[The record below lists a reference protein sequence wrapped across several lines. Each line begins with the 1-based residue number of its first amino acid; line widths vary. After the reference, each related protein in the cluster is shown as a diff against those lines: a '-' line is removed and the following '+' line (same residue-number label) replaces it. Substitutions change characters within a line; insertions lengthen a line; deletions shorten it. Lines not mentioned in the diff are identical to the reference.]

1 MSKGK
6 KKLTK
11 GQLRRVRANREK
23 RLAGKKDSL
32 WENEQLGPQIWGRIV
47 SRFGQHADVETS
59 EGEVFRC
66 NLRRTIG
73 SVVVGDEVE
82 WRQGNEVNAGIAGV
96 VEAVHPR
103 RSELKRPDYYD
114 GLKPVAANIDQMLVV
129 SAVVP
134 ELSAMIIDRYL
145 VAAEDTGIPPILVL
159 NKIDLLDDEGMAI
172 VEEILTPYRQ
182 IGYPIHLVSSTTGDG
197 MAELEQILKDKISI
211 FVGQSGVGKSSIVN
225 TLMPELNLEVGAVS
239 DTSGLGQHTT
249 TTARLLRFPAG
260 GDLIDSPGVREFALW
275 HLEAERVT
283 WGFKEFRDVLGSCKF
298 RDCKHGDDPGCALR
312 QAVDDGVIS
321 VQRFDNYQRILE
333 TMETDRSTR
342 HFVDPLKDK

>member
-11 GQLRRVRANREK
+11 GQLRRVRANRDK
-23 RLAGKKDSL
+23 RLSGKKDPV
-32 WENEQLGPQIWGRIV
+32 WENDQLGPQIWGRII

-59 EGEVFRC
+59 AGEVFRC

-82 WRQGNEVNAGIAGV
+82 WRQGNEINAGIAGV

-114 GLKPVAANIDQMLVV
+114 GLKPVAANIDQMLIV

-159 NKIDLLDDEGMAI
+159 NKIDLLDDEGLE
-172 VEEILTPYRQ
+172 VVNQILAPYRE
-182 IGYPIHLVSSTTGDG
+182 IGYPIHLVSSTTGEG
-197 MAELEQILKDKISI
+197 LEQLQQLLPDNISI

-225 TLMPELNLEVGAVS
+225 TLMPDLNLEVGEVS
-239 DTSGLGQHTT
+239 ENSGLGQHTT
-249 TTARLLRFPAG
+249 TTAKLLRFPGG

-275 HLEAERVT
+275 HLEADRVS

-298 RDCKHGDDPGCALR
+298 RDCKHGNDPGCALR
-312 QAVDDGVIS
+312 QAVEDGVIS

-333 TMETDRSTR
+333 TMDTDRSTR